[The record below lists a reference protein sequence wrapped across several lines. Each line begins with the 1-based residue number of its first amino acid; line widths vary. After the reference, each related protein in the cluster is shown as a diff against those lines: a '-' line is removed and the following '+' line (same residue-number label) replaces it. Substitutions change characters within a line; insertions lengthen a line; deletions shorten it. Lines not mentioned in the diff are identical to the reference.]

1 MASFLE
7 DLYFGSIRPCDLE
20 LTEESGLGTEMQE
33 LTSLEE
39 RLLKILDAE
48 EHQLFQAFCEKQA
61 RINTQTAFENFR
73 CGFRMGA
80 RLLLEVLE
88 KPDEKV

>member
-7 DLYFGSIRPCDLE
+7 DLYFGSVRPCELE
-20 LTEESGLGTEMQE
+20 FTEESGLGAAMQE
-33 LTSLEE
+33 LTKLEE
-39 RLLKILDAE
+39 KLLEVLDTE
-48 EHQLFQAFCEKQA
+48 EHELFRAFCEKQA

-80 RLLLEVLE
+80 KLLLEVLE
-88 KPDEKV
+88 KPDETA